1 MENAFRVI
9 SPCSAPISSPINLF
23 YTVIVL
29 FTRLIIYFFRQ
40 LTVIYPAGHQLI
52 KNKNL
57 SVQLLGYLSVFT
69 ERREKRIKKDI
80 LNQAFMQKTG

>member
-1 MENAFRVI
+1 
-9 SPCSAPISSPINLF
+9 
-23 YTVIVL
+23 
-29 FTRLIIYFFRQ
+29 
-40 LTVIYPAGHQLI
+40 VIYPAGHQLI